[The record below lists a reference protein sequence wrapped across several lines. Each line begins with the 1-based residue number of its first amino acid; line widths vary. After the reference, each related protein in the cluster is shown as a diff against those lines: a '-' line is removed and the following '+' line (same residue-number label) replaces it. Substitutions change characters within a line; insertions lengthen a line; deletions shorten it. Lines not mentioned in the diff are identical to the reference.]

1 MANEPARFQ
10 PRPAVRFIFEYRRRR
25 GAARGAAGR
34 RDGRPRDQPGERG
47 RAWVYLDARDAA
59 ERTLARVAAPGAF
72 SRSAEVFPERHEEPI
87 ARIDVAAQR
96 GAFTVTLPAVEQ
108 ADHVTVVRVVAGT
121 DSGPGLA
128 SAARAVDVA
137 SFPLSRR

>member
-1 MANEPARFQ
+1 MANESARFQ
-10 PRPAVRFIFEYRRRR
+10 SRPAVRFIFEYEGEEVRLVAQQAVEMVVPETSPA
-25 GAARGAAGR
+25 GAGA
-34 RDGRPRDQPGERG
+34 PGY
-47 RAWVYLDARDAA
+47 YLDARDAA

-72 SRSAEVFPERHEEPI
+72 SRSAEVFPEHHEEPI
-87 ARIDVAAQR
+87 ARIDVPAQR

-108 ADHVTVVRVVAGT
+108 ADHVTVVRVVAST

-128 SAARAVDVA
+128 AAARAVDVA